1 MNEERKIKK
10 IESNTRIKKK
20 QNQVEE
26 VADESDHVWKT
37 IISSELTNQQ
47 ILIKKKKKQP
57 KKGQNNPEKI

>member
-10 IESNTRIKKK
+10 IESNTRINKK

-47 ILIKKKKKQP
+47 ILIKKKKNTT
-57 KKGQNNPEKI
+57 KKRTK